1 MCGARLITFCDSLGM
16 SNEDKNGG
24 PNHLKAWREHRKMTQ
39 EELAAAVKTTQHQIA
54 YLEAGERGL
63 SAKWLRRL
71 APALDTT
78 PGMLL
83 DHDPRLLDNDIIE
96 IWATSSNRQK
106 KQLNEIIRAV
116 LKTGTDGE

>member
-1 MCGARLITFCDSLGM
+1 
-16 SNEDKNGG
+16 
-24 PNHLKAWREHRKMTQ
+24 MTQ

-96 IWATSSNRQK
+96 IWATASNRQK